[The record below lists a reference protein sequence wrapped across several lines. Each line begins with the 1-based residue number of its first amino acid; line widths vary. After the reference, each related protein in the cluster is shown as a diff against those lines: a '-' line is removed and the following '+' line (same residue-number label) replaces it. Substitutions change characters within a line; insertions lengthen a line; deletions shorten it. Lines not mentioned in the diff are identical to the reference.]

1 MTNNN
6 TKKMIYS
13 SNQIRFIK
21 KVDEA
26 SNYLIENNAN
36 IGEYFSAYN
45 DLLKCDWF
53 AKIQKPYLQ
62 KVFNRIYKLYG
73 YVDKK
78 LFAKVIYNTLE
89 NLNYLIHDRE
99 NRFIASEYKQL
110 ENIQKIAVAFEIS
123 KTFRK
128 TRNAKK

>member
-13 SNQIRFIK
+13 SAQIRFIK

-36 IGEYFSAYN
+36 IRDYFSAYN

-62 KVFNRIYKLYG
+62 KVFNRLYKQYG

-78 LFAKVIYNTLE
+78 LFSKVIYNTIE
-89 NLNYLIHDRE
+89 NLQYLTHDRDK
-99 NRFIASEYKQL
+99 RFIASEYKQL

>member
-1 MTNNN
+1 MTTNN

-13 SNQIRFIK
+13 STQTRFIK

-36 IGEYFSAYN
+36 IGDYFSAYN

-62 KVFNRIYKLYG
+62 KVFNRLYKQYG
-73 YVDKK
+73 FVDKK
-78 LFAKVIYNTLE
+78 LFAKAIYNTLE
-89 NLNYLIHDRE
+89 NLNYLIHYRE
-99 NRFIASEYKQL
+99 YRFIANEYKQL